1 MNRRRALA
9 MGAAGLGTLLAGCG
23 SGRDGDGTARSGP
36 DTGNPADPAGHAAPE
51 STAGAQAVAP
61 PTAPPAPTTTLVTA
75 GDLAGRFDAGGV
87 NGCTL
92 TPQTIAGPS
101 YLEVDALRSDL
112 RDDRQGV
119 PLGLGLRV
127 LDPDCVP
134 LAGAAV
140 ELWNCDAL
148 GLYSGYPQREG
159 DTTGLTFCRGTQVTD
174 ANGIVAFTTVYPGW
188 YRTRAPHLHAK
199 VLLSSTALLTTQLF
213 LDDAVS
219 ATVFTSAPY
228 ATHTGQDTF
237 NDTDGMFVPA
247 TVLTLSPDA
256 TGGYLGLLD
265 LTVRPA

>member
-1 MNRRRALA
+1 VA
-9 MGAAGLGTLLAGCG
+9 
-23 SGRDGDGTARSGP
+23 P
-36 DTGNPADPAGHAAPE
+36 PAAP
-51 STAGAQAVAP
+51 AVAP
-61 PTAPPAPTTTLVTA
+61 ATNGLVTA
-75 GDLAGRFDAGGV
+75 GDLAGRFGAGV

-101 YLEVDALRSDL
+101 YLEVDALRTDL

-119 PLGLGLRV
+119 PLGVGLRV
-127 LDPDCVP
+127 LDPGCAPV
-134 LAGAAV
+134 AGAAV
-140 ELWNCDAL
+140 ELWSCDAL

-159 DTTGLTFCRGTQVTD
+159 DTTGLTFGRGTQVTD

-199 VLLSSTALLTTQLF
+199 VLLSSTAVLTTQLF

-237 NDTDGMFVPA
+237 NGTDSMFVPG
-247 TVLTLSPDA
+247 TVLTLSPEPT
-256 TGGYLGLLD
+256 TGGWLGLLD